1 MRIVFLGPPGV
12 GKGTQAARLTDRFG
26 VPHLSTGAMLR
37 EAREQRSE
45 VGLLAEQYMSEGNLV
60 PDEVML
66 QLVEQR
72 LAAADCQ
79 RGYLLDGFPR
89 TIVQAQ
95 ALDEMLERCGTPLSV
110 VVELNADPGEL
121 VRRMLGR
128 ARADDQPA
136 IIEKRLEEYL
146 RQTAPLS
153 EYYRQRGLLVPVD
166 GSGAPAEVFER
177 VAAAIGA
184 APA

>member
-26 VPHLSTGAMLR
+26 IPHLSTGAMLR

-45 VGLLAEQYMSEGNLV
+45 VGLLADRYMSEGNLV

-72 LAAADCQ
+72 LAADDCE

-95 ALDEMLERCGTPLSV
+95 ALDEMLERCGTPLTV
-110 VVELNADPGEL
+110 VVELHADPAEL
-121 VRRMLGR
+121 VRRMMGR
-128 ARADDQPA
+128 GRADDQPPV
-136 IIEKRLEEYL
+136 IEKRLEEYL

-153 EYYRQRGLLVPVD
+153 DYYRERGLLVPIN
-166 GSGAPAEVFER
+166 GAGAPAEVFER